1 MKANAVCTGPIR
13 LECDAL
19 EEVEVFIY
27 LASVV
32 NIQGG
37 TDADVKA
44 CISKARTVF
53 LQLKNIWIS
62 RELCLQTKIKLLNSN
77 AKFVLLYGSETVINM
92 KKVQSFI
99 NTCLRR
105 ILQIYW
111 TTTISNS
118 NLWQRANT

>member
-44 CISKARTVF
+44 CISKARTAF

-62 RELCLQTKIKLLNSN
+62 RELSPNQDQTFEQQCQVCPLVWI
-77 AKFVLLYGSETVINM
+77 
-92 KKVQSFI
+92 
-99 NTCLRR
+99 
-105 ILQIYW
+105 
-111 TTTISNS
+111 
-118 NLWQRANT
+118 